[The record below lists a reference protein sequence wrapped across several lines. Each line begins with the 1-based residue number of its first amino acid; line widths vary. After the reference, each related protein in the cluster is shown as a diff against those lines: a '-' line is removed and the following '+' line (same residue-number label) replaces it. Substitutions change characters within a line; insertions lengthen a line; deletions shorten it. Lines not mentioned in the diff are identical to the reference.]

1 MNDRV
6 VADKE
11 AGAEKEQVDKLTL
24 DEDRPEGARRIHLH
38 DIQDDAEAEANAV
51 DKADLVGA
59 ALRAQRLKQGLDL
72 AQVSSDLKIR
82 RPYLEAL
89 EDSRDS
95 ALPGRAYAIGFV
107 RTYATYL
114 GMDAKKIVDLFK
126 VETDPETELVDERL
140 AEEYPYVE
148 AGPERRWPK
157 GSLLILLL
165 ISFAAIYG
173 AWQLSFSVDQMVS
186 GRGASVSP
194 SNSSTDAGVAP
205 VASFPALGREAVVA
219 ETDPA
224 GDGEEGE
231 TDVTLE
237 TLPTLTSPIL
247 TPPAGAQTP
256 AVETEAV
263 PLAEGNQ
270 YGVGGADE
278 TAASAGRVTLRA
290 LKNDSWLRVE
300 AADGTALFSETL
312 KAGDTYVTPDQQGLV
327 MVARDA
333 GAFEILVDE
342 KSIGLAGP
350 NGLVLTGLSLDP
362 DDLGN

>member
-6 VADKE
+6 VAQKG
-11 AGAEKEQVDKLTL
+11 ASAEKEQVDKLTL

-38 DIQDDAEAEANAV
+38 DIQDEAEAKAS
-51 DKADLVGA
+51 DKADRVGT

-72 AQVSSDLKIR
+72 AKVSGDLKIR

-89 EDSRDS
+89 EDGRDS
-95 ALPGRAYAIGFV
+95 ALPARAYAIGFV
-107 RTYATYL
+107 RTYSTYL
-114 GMDAKKIVDLFK
+114 GMDTKEIVERFK
-126 VETDPETELVDERL
+126 RETDPEADLADERL
-140 AEEYPYVE
+140 AEEYPYIE

-186 GRGASVSP
+186 GRGASVSQSATP
-194 SNSSTDAGVAP
+194 SSGDGVAP
-205 VASFPALGREAVVA
+205 VVPASESESALGANDGPVVDA
-219 ETDPA
+219 DTGVA
-224 GDGEEGE
+224 I
-231 TDVTLE
+231 E
-237 TLPTLTSPIL
+237 TLPSLTSPVL
-247 TPPAGAQTP
+247 VPPATSQIPTIGAGT
-256 AVETEAV
+256 A
-263 PLAEGNQ
+263 AEGNQ
-270 YGVGGADE
+270 YGADS
-278 TAASAGRVTLRA
+278 TNAAATPAGRVTLRA
-290 LKNDSWLRVE
+290 LKNDAWLRVE
-300 AADGTALFSETL
+300 AANGKALFSETL
-312 KAGDTYVTPDQQGLV
+312 KAGDIYVTPDQKGLV

-362 DDLGN
+362 DDLVL

>member
-6 VADKE
+6 VADKK
-11 AGAEKEQVDKLTL
+11 AGAEKEQVEKLTL

-38 DIQDDAEAEANAV
+38 DIQDEAEAKAN
-51 DKADLVGA
+51 DKADRVGA

-72 AQVSSDLKIR
+72 AKVSGDLKIR

-107 RTYATYL
+107 RTYSTYL
-114 GMDAKKIVDLFK
+114 GMDSKETVDRFK
-126 VETDPETELVDERL
+126 LEISPETELADERL

-186 GRGASVSP
+186 GRSASVSP
-194 SNSSTDAGVAP
+194 VSSADLNNGVAP
-205 VASFPALGREAVVA
+205 VAPIPGAESELTLGTATVA
-219 ETDPA
+219 PETS
-224 GDGEEGE
+224 
-231 TDVTLE
+231 VTIE
-237 TLPTLTSPIL
+237 TLPTLASPVLVPPVAAATTTSGEPEV
-247 TPPAGAQTP
+247 
-256 AVETEAV
+256 AV
-263 PLAEGNQ
+263 EGNQ
-270 YGVGGADE
+270 YGVDSAN
-278 TAASAGRVTLRA
+278 AAAAPVGRVTLRA
-290 LKNDSWLRVE
+290 LKNDAWLRIE
-300 AADGTALFSETL
+300 AANGKALFSETL
-312 KAGDTYVTPDQQGLV
+312 KAGDTYVTPDQQDLV

-333 GAFEILVDE
+333 GAFEILVDQ

-350 NGLVLTGLSLDP
+350 NGLVLTGLSLNP
-362 DDLGN
+362 DDLGL

>member
-38 DIQDDAEAEANAV
+38 DIQDEAEAKAN
-51 DKADLVGA
+51 DKADRVGA

-72 AQVSSDLKIR
+72 AKVSGDLKIR

-107 RTYATYL
+107 RTYSTYL
-114 GMDAKKIVDLFK
+114 GMDSKETVDRFK
-126 VETDPETELVDERL
+126 LEISPETELTDERL

-186 GRGASVSP
+186 GRGTSVSP
-194 SNSSTDAGVAP
+194 VSSAGVNSGVAP
-205 VASFPALGREAVVA
+205 VAPISEAESEFVPGTGTGPVA
-219 ETDPA
+219 VAPETS
-224 GDGEEGE
+224 
-231 TDVTLE
+231 VTIE
-237 TLPTLTSPIL
+237 TLPTLASPIL
-247 TPPAGAQTP
+247 VAPATPVVEP
-256 AVETEAV
+256 AVA
-263 PLAEGNQ
+263 PEGNQ
-270 YGVGGADE
+270 YGVDSAN
-278 TAASAGRVTLRA
+278 AAATPVGRVTLRA
-290 LKNDSWLRVE
+290 LKNDAWLRIE
-300 AADGTALFSETL
+300 AANGKALFSETL
-312 KAGDTYVTPDQQGLV
+312 KAGDTYATPDQQGLV

-333 GAFEILVDE
+333 GAFEILVDQ

-350 NGLVLTGLSLDP
+350 DGLVLTGLSLNP
-362 DDLGN
+362 DDLGL